1 MKATETSTDVA
12 EILRTMVRYEG
23 EQANRRVSWLATFQG
38 LLLAALSFAWDKS
51 TFLTLVLALVGMA
64 VAVLVFCG
72 MLAGTFAI
80 SRLRAQWHAL
90 VPSSDKYPDLMGF
103 YPDAAPWSV
112 YLSPENLF
120 PIVFIAAWIGVLLAR

>member
-1 MKATETSTDVA
+1 MKDTPTDAA
-12 EILRTMVRYEG
+12 EVLRTMVRYEG
-23 EQANRRVSWLATFQG
+23 EQADRRVSWLATFQG

-51 TFLTLVLALVGMA
+51 TSLTLVLALVGIA
-64 VAVLVFCG
+64 VAILVFCG

-80 SRLRAQWHAL
+80 ARIRTQWRSL
-90 VPSSDKYPDLMGF
+90 VPPSDKIPDLMGF

-120 PIVFIAAWIGVLLAR
+120 PLVFIAAWIGVLFAR